1 MLPQLEQAQKD
12 AENGA
17 KEPEEI
23 QRLMLSIQK
32 EKENLERYTNL
43 ENLLRETEK
52 ASLQIEK
59 LGTDGTE
66 LQNRQKEMNAVLEEK
81 QKEYQT
87 TDGAEKEKAET
98 DFRKEK
104 IDTLYAGIYK
114 NCGNLE
120 FLQTKISELKIQS
133 GQEEQLAKQIKKD
146 LTDLEEKIV
155 SGGNLE
161 IKENSLV
168 IRLQQIEKIED
179 QQKRYQDLEKE
190 AERKKK
196 GYLTASQKRTEI
208 KEILNKM
215 EQAYLDAQAGILA
228 ADLQDGMPCPVCG
241 SVHHPKLTQI
251 PKEVPTEE
259 QLKKQKKLT
268 EAAEKVASDASVQA
282 GEAAGLVQRCR
293 EELTEGVKSY
303 AAQFLP
309 QEEAEEILRKELP
322 DHELCLFVKNQ
333 ESSVQTGLEEIQ
345 KQKKAYQDLL
355 KKKEEFITQSE
366 QHAKEFQKLQIS
378 LEKRKSQLESIQE
391 QLQNQ
396 LEEPVL
402 TWIHEEDTR
411 QRMKTDPE
419 LSQDHSSETVYQ
431 KETCNVS
438 QALLQGKKAAEW
450 LNQQQNILEQKQKDL
465 TALLEQ
471 RKLLEMQ
478 IGKTQ
483 TELTTI
489 TDQINQNQQQT
500 AAEKSRY
507 EQLQK
512 QRENME
518 KELGER
524 TKEEILSQIQIKTEE
539 QKKLEIHYKTVTEAR
554 EVLEKRMTELDSVIA
569 SLTEQ
574 LKESISISA
583 EELNAQKENF
593 AQQKKSLSENR
604 DEIHARLEINSDMY
618 EKIRRQQTELLKT
631 ETRWK
636 WMKSLSD
643 TANGTITGK
652 ARIMLETY
660 IQMQYFDRI
669 LARANIRLMTMS
681 SGQYELVRRKENKS
695 RVGKTGLELDVVDH
709 YNGTVRSVKTLSGGE
724 TFQASLSLA
733 LGLSDEI
740 QSSSG
745 GIQLD
750 TMFVDEGFGSLDEDA
765 LDQAIRALKDLS
777 QGSRLVGIVSHV
789 AELKERIDKKIIVTK
804 KRTEDGVGSTICI
817 EG

>member
-1 MLPQLEQAQKD
+1 MEQAQKD

-23 QRLMLSIQK
+23 QRLILSIQK
-32 EKENLERYTNL
+32 EKENLKRYTNL
-43 ENLLRETEK
+43 ENLRREIENVSK
-52 ASLQIEK
+52 QIEK
-59 LGTDGTE
+59 LAIDSIA
-66 LQNRQKEMNAVLEEK
+66 LQNRQKEKKTVLEQK

-87 TDGAEKEKAET
+87 TDSAEKEKAET

-104 IDTLYAGIYK
+104 IDTLYAGVYK

-168 IRLQQIEKIED
+168 VCLQQIQKIED
-179 QQKRYQDLEKE
+179 QQKRYQDLEKK
-190 AERKKK
+190 AESKKK
-196 GYLTASQKRTEI
+196 AYLTASQKRAEI

-215 EQAYLDAQAGILA
+215 EQAYLDAQAGVLA

-251 PKEVPTEE
+251 PNEVPTEE

-268 EAAEKVASDASVQA
+268 EAAEKTASDASVQA
-282 GEAAGLVQRCR
+282 GEAAGLMQRCR
-293 EELTEGVKSY
+293 EELTEGVKGY
-303 AAQFLP
+303 IAQFLP
-309 QEEAEEILRKELP
+309 EEETQEILRKELP

-333 ESSVQTGLEEIQ
+333 ESSVQTGLEEIK
-345 KQKKAYQDLL
+345 KQKKVHQDLL

-396 LEEPVL
+396 LDEPVL
-402 TWIHEEDTR
+402 TWIHEEDIR

-419 LSQDHSSETVYQ
+419 LSQDHSGEIVYQ
-431 KETCNVS
+431 KEICNVS
-438 QALLQGKKAAEW
+438 QALLQGKRAAEW
-450 LNQQQNILEQKQKDL
+450 LKQQQNILGQKQKDL

-524 TKEEILSQIQIKTEE
+524 TKEEILSQIQLKTEE

-789 AELKERIDKKIIVTK
+789 AELKECIDKKIIVTK

>member
-1 MLPQLEQAQKD
+1 M
-12 AENGA
+12 
-17 KEPEEI
+17 
-23 QRLMLSIQK
+23 
-32 EKENLERYTNL
+32 
-43 ENLLRETEK
+43 
-52 ASLQIEK
+52 
-59 LGTDGTE
+59 
-66 LQNRQKEMNAVLEEK
+66 
-81 QKEYQT
+81 
-87 TDGAEKEKAET
+87 
-98 DFRKEK
+98 
-104 IDTLYAGIYK
+104 
-114 NCGNLE
+114 
-120 FLQTKISELKIQS
+120 
-133 GQEEQLAKQIKKD
+133 
-146 LTDLEEKIV
+146 
-155 SGGNLE
+155 
-161 IKENSLV
+161 
-168 IRLQQIEKIED
+168 QQIEKIED

-215 EQAYLDAQAGILA
+215 EQAYLDAQAGVLA

-251 PKEVPTEE
+251 PNEVPTEE

-268 EAAEKVASDASVQA
+268 EAAEKAASDASVQA
-282 GEAAGLVQRCR
+282 GEAAGLMQRCR
-293 EELTEGVKSY
+293 EELTEGVKGY
-303 AAQFLP
+303 IAQFLP
-309 QEEAEEILRKELP
+309 EEETQEILRKELP

-333 ESSVQTGLEEIQ
+333 ESSVQTGLEEIK
-345 KQKKAYQDLL
+345 KQKKVHQDLL
-355 KKKEEFITQSE
+355 KKKEEFSTQSE

-378 LEKRKSQLESIQE
+378 FEKRKSQLESIQE

-396 LEEPVL
+396 LDEPVL
-402 TWIHEEDTR
+402 TWIHEEDIR
-411 QRMKTDPE
+411 QRMKTDSE
-419 LSQDHSSETVYQ
+419 LSQDHSGEIVYQ
-431 KETCNVS
+431 KEICNVS
-438 QALLQGKKAAEW
+438 QALLQGKRAAEW
-450 LNQQQNILEQKQKDL
+450 LKQQQNILGQKQKDL

-483 TELTTI
+483 AELTTI

-524 TKEEILSQIQIKTEE
+524 TKEEILSQIQLKTEE

-583 EELNAQKENF
+583 EELNVQKENF

-604 DEIHARLEINSDMY
+604 DEVHARLEINSDMY

-804 KRTEDGVGSTICI
+804 KRTEDGAGSTICI

>member
-1 MLPQLEQAQKD
+1 
-12 AENGA
+12 
-17 KEPEEI
+17 
-23 QRLMLSIQK
+23 MLSIQK

-52 ASLQIEK
+52 VSLQIEK
-59 LGTDGTE
+59 LGTDSTA
-66 LQNRQKEMNAVLEEK
+66 LQNRQKEMKADLEEK

-133 GQEEQLAKQIKKD
+133 GQEEQFVKQIKKD

-155 SGGNLE
+155 SCGNLE

-215 EQAYLDAQAGILA
+215 EQAYLDGQAGILA

-465 TALLEQ
+465 TTLLEQ

-483 TELTTI
+483 TELTSI

-507 EQLQK
+507 EQMQK

-524 TKEEILSQIQIKTEE
+524 TKEEILSQIQLKTEK

-583 EELNAQKENF
+583 EELNAQKKNF
-593 AQQKKSLSENR
+593 AQQKKALSANR

-618 EKIRRQQTELLKT
+618 EKFRRQQTELLKT

-817 EG
+817 VG